1 MKKFL
6 GFRPKIYSYLKDS
19 NDKCKKAIGTK
30 KCVIKRKLK
39 FEYYEKWLKASQ
51 IMNIVHYLER
61 TELML
66 IVLKKMKKNW

>member
-39 FEYYEKWLKASQ
+39 FEYYEK
-51 IMNIVHYLER
+51 
-61 TELML
+61 
-66 IVLKKMKKNW
+66 